1 MAIKFSTA
9 TRTAQASALITE
21 AGTGC
26 IIRIYTGSQPANV
39 AAAVTGTLLAELTI
53 AGALGTAASGAVTLG
68 TVTSDSSANAAGAV
82 GWFRIFKSDGTT
94 AVVDGSATVSGGG
107 GDLQLSAASTTL
119 GATVS
124 ITSGTITM
132 GSA

>member
-1 MAIKFSTA
+1 MAIKYSVA
-9 TRTAQASALITE
+9 VRTAQASALITE

-26 IIRIYTGSQPANV
+26 ILRIYTGSQPANV
-39 AAAVTGTLLAELTI
+39 ATAASGTLLAQLTI
-53 AGALGTAASGAVTLG
+53 AGALGTASAGAVTLG
-68 TVTSDSSANAAGAV
+68 TVTADSSADAAGAV

-107 GDLQLSAASTTL
+107 GDLQLSAASTTV

-124 ITSGTITM
+124 VTSGTITM